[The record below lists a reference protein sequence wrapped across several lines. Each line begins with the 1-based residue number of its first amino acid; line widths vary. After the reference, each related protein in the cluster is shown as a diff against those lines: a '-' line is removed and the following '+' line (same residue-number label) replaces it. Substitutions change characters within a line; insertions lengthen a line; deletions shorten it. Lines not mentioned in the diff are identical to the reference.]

1 MIYLFGTGDQV
12 SVIMHERYL
21 TEQEQAS
28 ATLVVESLPQLNI
41 PDGHYEVLFIDPT
54 TKELKYIY
62 RQKTEDMTRYDKLQ
76 QMVLD
81 EKITQ
86 EEMNELL

>member
-1 MIYLFGTGDQV
+1 MIYLFGIGEQV

-21 TEQEQAS
+21 TEQERAN
-28 ATLVVESLPQLNI
+28 ATLIVEALPENNV
-41 PDGHYEVLFIDPT
+41 PVGYYAVLFIDPT

-62 RQKTEDMTRYDKLQ
+62 KQKTEEMMRTDKLQ

-81 EKITQ
+81 GKITQ

>member
-1 MIYLFGTGDQV
+1 MIYLFGTEDQV
-12 SVIMHERYL
+12 SVIMHEIFL
-21 TEQEQAS
+21 TEEQRAN
-28 ATLVVESLPQLNI
+28 ATLVVESLPQLNT

-54 TKELKYIY
+54 TKELKYVY
-62 RQKTEDMTRYDKLQ
+62 KQKTEDMTRYDRLQ

-81 EKITQ
+81 GKITQ